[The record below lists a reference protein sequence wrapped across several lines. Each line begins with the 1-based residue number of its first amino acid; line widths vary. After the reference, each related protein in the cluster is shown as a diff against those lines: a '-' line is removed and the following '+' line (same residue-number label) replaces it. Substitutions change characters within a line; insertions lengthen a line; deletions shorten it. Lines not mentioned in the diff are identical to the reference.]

1 MTTPRSRPI
10 PPLCAGLIDDA
21 AVFPPASEP
30 LAAALAVYL
39 DRREEWYAGL
49 VGPFLC
55 PDATL
60 PELLAALDDAPPP
73 EGPLPLGLVVTG
85 GAGAIEPALRWAG
98 RTDRARVVSVE
109 VTLRDEPDLARNVAR
124 MDRAL
129 AAAELPDD
137 VAVAVEVPR
146 TDGWDG
152 ALDALDALAEYGHRA
167 KFRTGGVAAESFP
180 DERAL
185 ARVVLACLDRELP
198 FKCTAGLHH
207 AVRGSGESGGSGEP
221 GEPRGSGAPEH
232 HGFLNVVLATRLALD
247 GADEPALV
255 EALADRDADHV
266 AGQVRALDDRAATS
280 ARRWFTSFGS
290 CSVSDPLADLL
301 RLGVL
306 QD

>member
-1 MTTPRSRPI
+1 MTTPRSRTI

-39 DRREEWYAGL
+39 ARREEWYAGL

-60 PELLAALDDAPPP
+60 PELLAALDDGPPP
-73 EGPLPLGLVVTG
+73 EEPLPLGLVVSG

-129 AAAELPDD
+129 AAAELPDE

-146 TDGWDG
+146 TDGWEG
-152 ALDALDALAEYGHRA
+152 ASAALDALAEYGHRA
-167 KFRTGGVAAESFP
+167 KLRTGGETAESFP

-185 ARVVLACLDRELP
+185 ARVILACLDRELP
-198 FKCTAGLHH
+198 FKCTAGLHN
-207 AVRGSGESGGSGEP
+207 AVRGPGGFGGSGGS
-221 GEPRGSGAPEH
+221 RGPEH

-266 AGQVRALDDRAATS
+266 AGQVLALDDRAAAS

>member
-1 MTTPRSRPI
+1 MTTPRSRTI
-10 PPLCAGLIDDA
+10 PALCAGLIDDA

-39 DRREEWYAGL
+39 TRREEWYAGL

-60 PELLAALDDAPPP
+60 PELLAALDDGPPP
-73 EGPLPLGLVVTG
+73 EEPLPLGLVVGG

-98 RTDRARVVSVE
+98 RIDRARVVSVE

-129 AAAELPDD
+129 AAAELPDE

-146 TDGWDG
+146 NDGSWDG

-167 KFRTGGVAAESFP
+167 KLRTGGVAAEAFP
-180 DERAL
+180 GEEAL
-185 ARVVLACLDRELP
+185 ARVILACLDRELP
-198 FKCTAGLHH
+198 FKCTAGLRR
-207 AVRGSGESGGSGEP
+207 AVRGSGGG
-221 GEPRGSGAPEH
+221 ADH

-255 EALADRDADHV
+255 EALGDRDDDRV
-266 AGQVRALDDRAATS
+266 AGRVRALDDRAAAS
-280 ARRWFTSFGS
+280 ARRWFNSFGS

-301 RLGVL
+301 RLRVL

>member
-1 MTTPRSRPI
+1 MTTPRSRTV
-10 PPLCAGLIDDA
+10 PPSCAGLIDDA

-30 LAAALAVYL
+30 LAAALAANL
-39 DRREEWYAGL
+39 ARREEWYAGL

-60 PELLAALDDAPPP
+60 PELLAALDDGPPLA
-73 EGPLPLGLVVTG
+73 EPLSLGLVVGG

-109 VTLRDEPDLARNVAR
+109 VALRDESLHTAGLARNVAR

-129 AAAELPDD
+129 AAADLPDE

-146 TDGWDG
+146 AGGGDGGWDG

-167 KFRTGGVAAESFP
+167 KFRTGGVDAETFP
-180 DERAL
+180 GEVAL
-185 ARVVLACLDRELP
+185 ARAVLACLDRELP

-207 AVRGSGESGGSGEP
+207 AVRGSAGG
-221 GEPRGSGAPEH
+221 AEH
-232 HGFLNVVLATRLALD
+232 HGFLNVLLATRFALD

-255 EALADRDADHV
+255 EALSDRDADHV
-266 AGQVRALDDRAATS
+266 AGQVRALEDRAAAS

-301 RLGVL
+301 RLRVL

>member
-1 MTTPRSRPI
+1 MTTPRSRTI

-30 LAAALAVYL
+30 LAAALAAYL
-39 DRREEWYAGL
+39 GRREEWYAGL

-60 PELLAALDDAPPP
+60 PELLAALEDGPSPAD
-73 EGPLPLGLVVTG
+73 PLPLGLVISG

-109 VTLRDEPDLARNVAR
+109 VSLRDEPDLARNVAR

-129 AAAELPDD
+129 AAAELPEE
-137 VAVAVEVPR
+137 VTVAVEVPR
-146 TDGWDG
+146 NGGGDDGWDG
-152 ALDALDALAEYGHRA
+152 ALDVLDALAEYGHRA
-167 KFRTGGVAAESFP
+167 KLRTGGVSAESFP
-180 DERAL
+180 GEQAL

-207 AVRGSGESGGSGEP
+207 AVRGPGGSG
-221 GEPRGSGAPEH
+221 GPEH
-232 HGFLNVVLATRLALD
+232 HGFLNLVLATRLALD

-255 EALADRDADHV
+255 EALADRDAGHV
-266 AGQVRALDDRAATS
+266 AGRVRALDDRAAAS

-301 RLGVL
+301 RLRVL